1 MSVSDSQ
8 SSSSS
13 VCGLLLLALA
23 TTANAAPQLLHP
35 YMGLT
40 YGHQHLVSGHQG
52 YIHPYGHQLVT
63 YGQPIITQHGLA
75 RDIRPFYIPGLQ
87 TYNGDLTATNSVC
100 GSSTDGVAGTAACT
114 VTGTAVFSQD
124 GGKDLRCGN
133 NSGLSL
139 DLQGL
144 QPDNKYAVYLAGDV
158 ELTAATKT
166 KLFEFTAP
174 VAGPGRLSFYVCT
187 DGNNYSEL
195 SAEGK
200 YLVVQDIT
208 SNRLTVGA
216 TEAVLA

>member
-8 SSSSS
+8 SSPSS
-13 VCGLLLLALA
+13 VSRLLFLALA

-35 YMGLT
+35 YTGLP
-40 YGHQHLVSGHQG
+40 YGHQHLVYQGHV
-52 YIHPYGHQLVT
+52 HPYGYQLVT

-75 RDIRPFYIPGLQ
+75 RDIRPFNIPGLQ
-87 TYNGDLTATNSVC
+87 TYNGDLTTTNSVC
-100 GSSTDGVAGTAACT
+100 GSSTDGVTGTGACT
-114 VTGTAVFSQD
+114 VTGTAVLSQD
-124 GGKDLRCGN
+124 GGKDLRCGS

-144 QPDNKYAVYLAGDV
+144 QPDNRYAVYLAADV
-158 ELTAATKT
+158 ELSAATKT

-174 VAGPGRLSFYVCT
+174 MAGPGRLSFYVCT

-208 SNRLTVGA
+208 SNRVTVGA